1 MIVDLVIGLQ
11 ESDRTERLHFHFSLS
26 CIGEGNGNPLQ
37 CSCLENP
44 REGEP
49 GGLPSMG
56 LHRVGQDLS
65 DLAAAAD
72 NRNGTQ
78 FKIYELFI
86 SGIFHLFL
94 DYG

>member
-1 MIVDLVIGLQ
+1 
-11 ESDRTERLHFHFSLS
+11 
-26 CIGEGNGNPLQ
+26 
-37 CSCLENP
+37 
-44 REGEP
+44 
-49 GGLPSMG
+49 MG

-72 NRNGTQ
+72 NWNGTQ

-94 DYG
+94 DYGWPMVLRDDLEG